1 MDLFPEPSKDQV
13 NPFMRFPWI
22 KKAVNLL
29 NSLINAKGTN
39 GVTVTVN
46 ENGITIDG
54 GGIAAPAISTGPPFK
69 FVASV
74 YDPETDGI
82 TSDLIAYD
90 GKGGLTDGGPYD
102 GG

>member
-13 NPFMRFPWI
+13 NPFMRFPLI

-29 NSLINAKGTN
+29 NALINAKGVN

-54 GGIAAPAISTGPPFK
+54 GGIAAPAAATSAPFE
-69 FVASV
+69 FIASV
-74 YDPETDGI
+74 YDRDADTI
-82 TSDLIAYD
+82 TSNLVSYD
-90 GKGGLTDGGPYD
+90 GAGGLTVGGPYD